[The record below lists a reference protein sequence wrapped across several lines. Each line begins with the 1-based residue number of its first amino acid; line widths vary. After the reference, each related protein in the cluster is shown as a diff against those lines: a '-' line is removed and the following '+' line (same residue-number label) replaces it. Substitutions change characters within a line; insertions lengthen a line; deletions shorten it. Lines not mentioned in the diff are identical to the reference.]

1 MGKHLRIENK
11 IQLSKIQQSNSKVTN
26 EKVGKIFHDIHN
38 QYVPKKTVRM
48 VFKDRKKKIKAF
60 ANLQITLDKNLR
72 NTDEIEF
79 MDYRGRPN
87 IAESFFQKNFDY
99 IGTFD
104 DLGNPLCTG
113 RLYCRKF
120 FAKLRRPNST
130 IWKQELL
137 KLKMVILRRLNS
149 TISAHST
156 IYWAGDIGPPVY
168 RID

>member
-1 MGKHLRIENK
+1 
-11 IQLSKIQQSNSKVTN
+11 
-26 EKVGKIFHDIHN
+26 
-38 QYVPKKTVRM
+38 M
-48 VFKDRKKKIKAF
+48 VFKDREKIKAS
-60 ANLQITLDKNLR
+60 ANLQIIVEKNLR

-79 MDYRGRPN
+79 MDYRGGN
-87 IAESFFQKNFDY
+87 IAESFLPKNFDV

-113 RLYCRKF
+113 RLYRRKF